1 MIIEIM
7 SADVIMKLCIL
18 GDAGVGKTSLVRRY
32 TVGEFS
38 SDYLSTIGTSV
49 MKKNIVLN
57 KKSID
62 LIIWDI
68 AGQKKYHEV
77 RESYYRGSSCALVVC
92 DITRK
97 ETFTNLPNW
106 ISHFRK
112 NVGDVPVLIITNK
125 NDLWEERK
133 FEPEEVDA
141 LASKIGTFH
150 IQTSAKTGEKVEEAF
165 GIISEMALEYAGKK
179 FVKIKKGID

>member
-1 MIIEIM
+1 M
-7 SADVIMKLCIL
+7 SADVIMKICVL
-18 GDAGVGKTSLVRRY
+18 GDAGVGKTSLIRRY

-49 MKKNIVLN
+49 TKKNIVVN

-68 AGQKKYHEV
+68 AGQKKYNEV
-77 RESYYRGSSCALVVC
+77 RESYYRGAIGALVVC

-112 NVGDVPVLIITNK
+112 NVGDVPVLIISNK
-125 NDLWEERK
+125 NDLWAERK
-133 FEPEEVDA
+133 FDLCEVDA

-150 IQTSAKTGEKVEEAF
+150 IQTSAKTGEKVEETF
-165 GIISEMALEYAGKK
+165 LIIAEMALEYGGKK
-179 FVKIKKGID
+179 FVKIKKETN